1 MSGQPN
7 GDLAYITAAANS
19 ANPSARVGG
28 ITVLHRCLW
37 LAARGGAKRAIVTCD
52 GELPTVPGLVAE
64 HQPGAAIP
72 AGAWVLSADEVAGI
86 ALHTAADR
94 RRAEWHLL
102 RSLPKTFQG
111 PIDALVNHHVSLRI
125 TRLIANSPLTP
136 NHVTVV
142 ALLVGFLAAGL
153 LLATRSNAATWL
165 WPVAGVALFMQS
177 VLDSCDG
184 ELARLRYQF
193 SKLGQ
198 WLDNIADDLV
208 DGAAMAALG
217 IAAGGAWV
225 TLGLAAAA
233 GRVFS
238 QLALYAQVRQRG
250 GDFYDFRWWF
260 EQAATTMDEVYDKA
274 SPLTHLRSL
283 GRRDVYVFAW
293 ALLVAITPWWPLG
306 IELAAGYGFAI
317 SLGYVILTLLHLA
330 LSRRTGVQR
339 DR

>member
-1 MSGQPN
+1 MSGQPR
-7 GDLAYITAAANS
+7 GDIAYITAAANS
-19 ANPSARVGG
+19 SNPSARVGG

-37 LAARGGAKRAIVTCD
+37 LAARGGATRAIVTFE

-64 HQPGAAIP
+64 RQLGAPIP
-72 AGAWVLSADEVAGI
+72 AGAWIFSADEVAGI
-86 ALHTAADR
+86 ALHSAADH
-94 RRAEWHLL
+94 RRAEWQLL

-142 ALLVGFLAAGL
+142 ALLVGFFAAGL
-153 LLATRSNAATWL
+153 LLATRSNPAAWL
-165 WPVAGVALFMQS
+165 WPVAGLALFFQS

-208 DGAAMAALG
+208 DGSAMAALG
-217 IAAGGAWV
+217 VAAGGMWE
-225 TLGLAAAA
+225 TLGLLAAG

-238 QLALYAQVRQRG
+238 QLALYAQVKQRG

-260 EQAATTMDEVYDKA
+260 ERSAATMDEVYDKA

-293 ALLVAITPWWPLG
+293 AVLVAVTPWWP
-306 IELAAGYGFAI
+306 IAIKLAAGYGVAI
-317 SLGYVILTLLHLA
+317 SLGYVVLTVLHLA
-330 LSRRTGVQR
+330 LSRRAASSNG
-339 DR
+339 